1 MNASLRP
8 PPFNKPRGYF
18 QTSEA
23 SKVFDEIDLISE
35 DLALHPT
42 GESLFGVK
50 WRTLVAKKVGNSQ
63 REALAEYGKQYK
75 AMQEDMNSIF
85 IILTLEDMPDSIPEH
100 YIMALGVLDY

>member
-1 MNASLRP
+1 MLPLGTVDSGFCNAGGSSRVNLRFGYLDELLIVSGGVVDTIERVATS

-42 GESLFGVK
+42 ANLCSESNGE
-50 WRTLVAKKVGNSQ
+50 
-63 REALAEYGKQYK
+63 
-75 AMQEDMNSIF
+75 
-85 IILTLEDMPDSIPEH
+85 H
-100 YIMALGVLDY
+100 